1 MKKVILGLL
10 TAATITSIVG
20 CGGTSPGNAQAN
32 NNSIVEST
40 ESVESASW
48 ETYDGPS
55 ATKEEWESDPF
66 LTDIPYPE
74 MNNINID
81 YESSTWTDI
90 FVYQV
95 TANQFKTYANKLK
108 TAGFTENMLLNDYM
122 FMGNKDEETSMVL
135 GYNSDTGILEI
146 SYHYAAK

>member
-10 TAATITSIVG
+10 TAATAVSIVG
-20 CGGTSPGNAQAN
+20 CGGTSSDSTKAN
-32 NNSIVEST
+32 NSNIEST
-40 ESVESASW
+40 ENIEESASW
-48 ETYDGPS
+48 KTYDGPS